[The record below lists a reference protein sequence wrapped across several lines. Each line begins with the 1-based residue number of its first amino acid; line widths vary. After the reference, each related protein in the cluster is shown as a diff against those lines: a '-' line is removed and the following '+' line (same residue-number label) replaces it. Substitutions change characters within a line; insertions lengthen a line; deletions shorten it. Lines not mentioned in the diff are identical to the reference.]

1 MPGLRPAAVVLL
13 VLVTAAA
20 CTSVGEQ
27 PHSVITTDRDGLRTF
42 SVITELDGNP
52 VVCPA
57 FGLVDPVTGNL
68 QGDPAG
74 RSDTVWL
81 VGPDGRHLSVVWPG
95 GFAVR
100 FEPTVALIDDH
111 GKIVAS
117 AGDKVTLGQ
126 VRPDSHAGTFEDPYV
141 ASGALFGGCYPYIA

>member
-1 MPGLRPAAVVLL
+1 MSIVLL
-13 VLVTAAA
+13 VLVTSACAA
-20 CTSVGEQ
+20 VGGGA
-27 PHSVITTDRDGLRTF
+27 HSVITTHRDGLRTF

-74 RSDTVWL
+74 RPDTVWL
-81 VGPDGRHLSVVWPG
+81 VGPEGLHLSVVWPG
-95 GFAVR
+95 GITVR
-100 FEPTVALIDDH
+100 FQPMVTLIDDH
-111 GKIVAS
+111 GKVVAR

-126 VRPDSHAGTFEDPYV
+126 VRPDSHAGTFEDPYI
-141 ASGALFGGCYPYIA
+141 ASGGLFGGCYPYIP